1 MLPQVLFTLG
11 LTAYAGLHIEGAMSP
26 VRVVTYALLLMASL
40 AILYSLLVVLAALSV
55 WTVRQRELYELWFY
69 VFQLASCP
77 PDVYGRWGAGAV
89 LGFVL
94 TYLIPI
100 VTAISVPARYGAML
114 LETWRPVGYL
124 LCAAGL
130 TFMASRCFFRFA
142 LKAYRSASS

>member
-1 MLPQVLFTLG
+1 
-11 LTAYAGLHIEGAMSP
+11 MSP

-114 LETWRPVGYL
+114 LGSWQPVAYL
-124 LCAAGL
+124 FCAAGITLL
-130 TFMASRCFFRFA
+130 TSRWFFYYA
-142 LKAYRSASS
+142 LKSYRSASS